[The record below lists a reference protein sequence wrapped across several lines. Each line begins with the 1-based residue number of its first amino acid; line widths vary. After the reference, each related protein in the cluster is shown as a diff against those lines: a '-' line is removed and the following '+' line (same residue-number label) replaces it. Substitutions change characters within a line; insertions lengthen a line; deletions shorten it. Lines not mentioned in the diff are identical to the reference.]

1 MDGLLLFGKYAFAPN
16 VLQYCGPENSK
27 TFLEILKEYSKEKT
41 GKKNKLAEE
50 FKHLSLQFDG
60 AVPYLKLIAG
70 ANGIKDFF
78 DSKVVEAYWLG
89 NNLLRNVSINNL
101 YRHVEERFSKR
112 MGVKDWHLIKNTVI
126 INKAKPF
133 HNFHVFSIYSHIG
146 LMRSGTHGNILKT
159 MDNCRINWGK
169 VKEISNGN
177 AIIEYSPLEF
187 DNFGDLKLGEKTVKK
202 FYFLD
207 NSIKK
212 GDEVSLHWD
221 FICDKLTLQQK
232 RNLAYWTNYHLKLF
246 NELHK

>member
-16 VLQYCGPENSK
+16 ILQYCGPKDNK
-27 TFLEILKEYSKEKT
+27 TFLEILKDYPKEKA

-50 FKHLSLQFDG
+50 FKYLSLQFYG

-78 DSKVVEAYWLG
+78 NIKVVEAYWLG
-89 NNLLRNVSINNL
+89 NNLLRNVSVNNL
-101 YRHVEERFSKR
+101 YCHIEKRFSKR
-112 MGVKDWHLIKNTVI
+112 MRVKDWQSMKNTEI

-133 HNFHVFSIYSHIG
+133 HNFHVFNIYSRVG
-146 LMRSGTHGNILKT
+146 LIRSGAYGNILKT

-177 AIIEYSPLEF
+177 AVIEYSPLEF
-187 DNFGDLKLGEKTVKK
+187 NNLGDLGLGEKTVKK

-212 GDEVSLHWD
+212 GDDVSLHWN
-221 FICDKLTLQQK
+221 FICNKLTPQQK
-232 RNLAYWTNYHLKLF
+232 SNLSYWTNYHIHLF
-246 NELHK
+246 NALRK